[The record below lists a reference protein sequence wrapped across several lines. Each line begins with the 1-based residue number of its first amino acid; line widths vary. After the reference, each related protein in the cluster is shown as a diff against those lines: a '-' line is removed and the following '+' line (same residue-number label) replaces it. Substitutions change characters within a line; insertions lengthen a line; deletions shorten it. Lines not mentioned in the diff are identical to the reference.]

1 MSDIAVVTDS
11 TSDIGT
17 ELAKQLDITV
27 IPLSIIYR
35 GVVYKDGVDLTPSKF
50 YPMLE
55 EAGDGEL
62 PTSSQPS
69 PQEFLDIYKPLI
81 DSGKEI
87 LSFHISKGLSGT
99 VDAAKMAASQLAP
112 DRIHVVDTQSIS
124 FGIAGQA
131 IEAARLAREG
141 FSAQE
146 ILQKVSEIKD
156 QSEVLFSLDTLYYLE
171 RGGRIGKVSSVV
183 GSLLKIKP
191 IVRVED
197 GIYVPLAK
205 VRSMKQ
211 AISGMVEFL
220 QGKFK
225 KNRVSIAVGH
235 GQGLEYAQSLLEL
248 ALEKLNVK
256 DRPSLF
262 EVGPVI
268 GVHTGPGTV
277 GIYARPARS

>member
-35 GVVYKDGVDLTPSKF
+35 GVVYKDGVDLTPSEF

-171 RGGRIGKVSSVV
+171 RGGRIGKL
-183 GSLLKIKP
+183 SLIH
-191 IVRVED
+191 I
-197 GIYVPLAK
+197 
-205 VRSMKQ
+205 
-211 AISGMVEFL
+211 
-220 QGKFK
+220 
-225 KNRVSIAVGH
+225 
-235 GQGLEYAQSLLEL
+235 
-248 ALEKLNVK
+248 
-256 DRPSLF
+256 
-262 EVGPVI
+262 
-268 GVHTGPGTV
+268 
-277 GIYARPARS
+277 

>member
-1 MSDIAVVTDS
+1 LSDIAVVTDS

-35 GVVYKDGVDLTPSKF
+35 GVVYKDGVDLTPSEF

-99 VDAAKMAASQLAP
+99 VDAAKVAASQLAP

-131 IEAARLAREG
+131 IEAARLAKEG

-225 KNRVSIAVGH
+225 KNKVSIAVGH

>member
-1 MSDIAVVTDS
+1 LSDIAVVTDS

-35 GVVYKDGVDLTPSKF
+35 GVVYKDGVDLTPSEF

-99 VDAAKMAASQLAP
+99 VDAAKIAASQLAP

-131 IEAARLAREG
+131 IEAARLAKEG

-225 KNRVSIAVGH
+225 KNKVSIAVGH

>member
-35 GVVYKDGVDLTPSKF
+35 GVVYKDGVDLTPSEF

-99 VDAAKMAASQLAP
+99 VDAAKVAASQLAP

-225 KNRVSIAVGH
+225 KNKVSIAVGH

>member
-35 GVVYKDGVDLTPSKF
+35 GVVYKDGVDLTPSEF

-99 VDAAKMAASQLAP
+99 VDAAKVAASQLAP

-131 IEAARLAREG
+131 IEAARLAKEG

-225 KNRVSIAVGH
+225 KNKVSIAVGH

>member
-35 GVVYKDGVDLTPSKF
+35 GVVYKDGVDLTPSEF

-99 VDAAKMAASQLAP
+99 VDAAKVAASQLAP
-112 DRIHVVDTQSIS
+112 DRIHVVDTQSIG

-131 IEAARLAREG
+131 KSLRAWLR
-141 FSAQE
+141 
-146 ILQKVSEIKD
+146 KVSAPKKFFKRF
-156 QSEVLFSLDTLYYLE
+156 QKLKTSL
-171 RGGRIGKVSSVV
+171 R
-183 GSLLKIKP
+183 
-191 IVRVED
+191 
-197 GIYVPLAK
+197 
-205 VRSMKQ
+205 
-211 AISGMVEFL
+211 F
-220 QGKFK
+220 F
-225 KNRVSIAVGH
+225 
-235 GQGLEYAQSLLEL
+235 
-248 ALEKLNVK
+248 
-256 DRPSLF
+256 
-262 EVGPVI
+262 
-268 GVHTGPGTV
+268 
-277 GIYARPARS
+277 

>member
-35 GVVYKDGVDLTPSKF
+35 GVVYKDGVDLTPSEF

-225 KNRVSIAVGH
+225 KNKVSIAVGH

>member
-35 GVVYKDGVDLTPSKF
+35 GVVYKDGVDLTPSEF